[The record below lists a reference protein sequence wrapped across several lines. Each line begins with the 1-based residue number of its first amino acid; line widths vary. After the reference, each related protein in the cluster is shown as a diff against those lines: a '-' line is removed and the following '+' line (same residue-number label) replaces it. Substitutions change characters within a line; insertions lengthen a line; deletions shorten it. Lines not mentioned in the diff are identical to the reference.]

1 VTTDGTTHSLTEE
14 LRRHDIIAR
23 PAVAR
28 LGTVGLRHCDNDLW
42 AMAEQSEDSQHDEN
56 GSDGALLTD
65 KDGGGVR
72 TGFSQNRGL
81 LYRQLSDAMAT
92 AQAG

>member
-1 VTTDGTTHSLTEE
+1 
-14 LRRHDIIAR
+14 
-23 PAVAR
+23 
-28 LGTVGLRHCDNDLW
+28 
-42 AMAEQSEDSQHDEN
+42 MAEQSEDNQHDEN